1 MLVTPGPL
9 SRIAPAAAPP
19 PRLHTGGVAAAAMA
33 ALLLL
38 SPLQMIAP
46 AALHTQVAQA
56 RELASGSGSK
66 VNKDPNSLLRLGLP
80 GQPKEVRELQSGLE
94 GCQDNLSRLLFSKA
108 SRTLSPNPSPSPKPN
123 PGPNAPT
130 PPRTLPTSPR
140 RTATWPTRALSS
152 VASRRRS

>member
-1 MLVTPGPL
+1 MLVPRPL

-19 PRLHTGGVAAAAMA
+19 PRLHTGGVAAALA

-66 VNKDPNSLLRLGLP
+66 VNTDPLSLLRLGLP

-94 GCQDNLSRLLFSKA
+94 GCQDNLSRLLFSKVSGA
-108 SRTLSPNPSPSPKPN
+108 LSPSPNPNPN
-123 PGPNAPT
+123 P
-130 PPRTLPTSPR
+130 
-140 RTATWPTRALSS
+140 WP
-152 VASRRRS
+152 